1 MGINDAAPSLNG
13 FVKHRNFRAQIS
25 FFRLMSQV
33 RALLRSPIVPEQHRA
48 RFHSYPISSPSFRAA
63 NAWERSLLHHSAGS
77 VVRARA
83 DDVFTTRKTDRGRDR
98 SLLIAADRV
107 ESRRRE
113 GRVES

>member
-25 FFRLMSQV
+25 FFRLMIQV
-33 RALLRSPIVPEQHRA
+33 RALLRSPIVPEQHRDLI
-48 RFHSYPISSPSFRAA
+48 RTQFHLLFSGCECMGAFSAA
-63 NAWERSLLHHSAGS
+63 PFGRQ
-77 VVRARA
+77 RRPRA

-98 SLLIAADRV
+98 SLLLVADRV